1 MELPHDDA
9 LRWIVTKY
17 AAIVAAHGEVIGEPE
32 LLQPTADNFPDEFTH
47 DPESVVRLLERMIAY
62 SPVDEET
69 AVRVRFVEQE
79 EKGGGGCGPGACGT
93 GGGSK
98 SAGSAVRDPVV
109 ETKDGYIVDI
119 AVADAGHATLLT
131 TSLAR
136 SVGGLVL
143 LEGGEDVRGGELGA
157 LSELAA
163 IATGF
168 GVLLLE
174 GAYVYGK
181 SCGGVRVRQGT
192 SLSLMEVSVAL
203 GLFARVHD
211 LKMGAVRANLGTTQ
225 REALDHAIEWVD
237 SNEAIVTM
245 LRDPDDHYARARV
258 LADGFFTIEPVRGV
272 LGRLFGRN
280 KKPAFSIDEARP
292 SQKSA
297 RTRTPE
303 QQKKLDEAR
312 ALVEEALGEG

>member
-9 LRWIVTKY
+9 LRWIVSKY
-17 AAIVAAHGEVIGEPE
+17 GSIVAAYGEVIGEPE
-32 LLQPTADNFPDEFTH
+32 LLQPTGEHFPDEFTL
-47 DPESVVRLLERMIAY
+47 DAESVVRLLERMIGY

-69 AVRVRFVEQE
+69 TVGVRFLEQE
-79 EKGGGGCGPGACGT
+79 EKAGGGGCSSGACGT
-93 GGGSK
+93 GGAK
-98 SAGSAVRDPVV
+98 GSAVRDPVV
-109 ETKDGYIVDI
+109 ETKDGYLVDV
-119 AVADAGHATLLT
+119 AVADVGNATLLT

-143 LEGGEDVRGGELGA
+143 LEGGEEVRSAELGA
-157 LSELAA
+157 LSEMAA

-181 SCGGVRVRQGT
+181 SCGGVRVHQAT
-192 SLSLMEVSVAL
+192 SLSLMEVSIAL
-203 GLFARVHD
+203 ALFTRVHD
-211 LKMGAVRANLGTTQ
+211 LKLGAVRKNLGTTQ
-225 REALDHAIEWVD
+225 TEAFDHAIEWVD
-237 SNEAIVTM
+237 SNEAIVAM
-245 LRDPDDHYARARV
+245 LRDADDGAKV

-272 LGRLFGRN
+272 LGRLFG
-280 KKPAFSIDEARP
+280 KKKESFTIEAP
-292 SQKSA
+292 KPA